1 MTEILEPQRD
11 RDRAVA
17 EYRSVRRWGWW
28 YVAEHR
34 IRAMR
39 NYIGSLFIIGI
50 GSPVMYLLGLG
61 AGLGVLVN
69 QNQGD
74 NAVDGVGYLQFI
86 APALLLAGVMVT
98 SAQESTFGV
107 FGGFKWT
114 PIFLGMRDTA
124 LTPAQIVTGFAL
136 GTMVRY
142 VPAACFYMLAMYA
155 FGIISGWGGLLM
167 VPIAMLLGTSI
178 SMAVMAWVSTQRN
191 DRGQLSFVERFV
203 MTPLTLFSGT
213 YFPLETL
220 HEGLHWVGW
229 ISPLWHTAEL
239 GRLATYGSEQA
250 FWLTVVHI
258 LYPVALA
265 AMGWLLSV
273 RHFKKRL
280 TS

>member
-1 MTEILEPQRD
+1 MTTLLEPKQADAAAFGR
-11 RDRAVA
+11 
-17 EYRSVRRWGWW
+17 VRRFGWW

-69 QNQGD
+69 ENQG
-74 NAVDGVGYLQFI
+74 AEAIDGVGYLQFI
-86 APALLLAGVMVT
+86 APALLLSGVMVT
-98 SAQESTFGV
+98 AAQESTFGV

-124 LTPAQIVTGFAL
+124 VTPAQIVTGFTI
-136 GTMVRY
+136 GTMARY

-155 FGIISGWGGLLM
+155 FDIIEGWGGLLM
-167 VPIAMLLGTSI
+167 IPISVLLGLAI
-178 SMAVMAWVSTQRN
+178 SLCVTAWVATQRN

-220 HEGLHWVGW
+220 HPGLHWIGW

-239 GRLATYGSEQA
+239 GRLATYGSVQEA
-250 FWLTVVHI
+250 WLTAVHI
-258 LYPVALA
+258 TYPLVLA
-265 AMGWLLSV
+265 AIGWVLAV
-273 RHFKKRL
+273 RVFTRRL
-280 TS
+280 AS

>member
-1 MTEILEPQRD
+1 MTDLLEPATGGIHQSPS
-11 RDRAVA
+11 
-17 EYRSVRRWGWW
+17 YRRVRRFGWW

-39 NYIGSLFIIGI
+39 NYIGSIFIIGI

-69 QNQGD
+69 ENQG
-74 NAVDGVGYLQFI
+74 AEAIDGVGYLEFI

-98 SAQESTFGV
+98 AAQESTFGV

-124 LTPAQIVTGFAL
+124 LTPAQIVSGFTL
-136 GTMVRY
+136 GTMARY
-142 VPAACFYMLAMYA
+142 VPASVFYMIAMYA
-155 FGIISGWGGLLM
+155 FGIVSGWGGLLLI
-167 VPIAMLLGTSI
+167 PIGVLLGLSI
-178 SMAVMAWVSTQRN
+178 SLLVTAWVATQRN

-203 MTPLTLFSGT
+203 ITPLTLFSGT

-220 HEGLHWVGW
+220 HPGLHWVGW

-250 FWLTVVHI
+250 LWLTAVHVA
-258 LYPVALA
+258 YPVLLIAVGWMLA
-265 AMGWLLSV
+265 V
-273 RHFKKRL
+273 RTFRKRL